1 MTTSVVTP
9 CTGEHAQGSAGAPAP
24 RPLSGTRGIVNPM
37 RVLVVGG
44 RLRLATTARWVSRHR
59 RVVSRGIGR
68 APASALL
75 AITVLLA
82 LAAFFGPRPWLNR
95 AAMGTSTAD
104 PAAGEPTSRPLT
116 VVGLG
121 DSVTAGAK
129 CDCTNFVDLLA
140 TMLSARDHVP
150 TTAVN
155 LGVGGLTAA
164 GMVEQLRDTTVSRTV
179 AAGDV
184 VVITI
189 GANDLQPALDWW
201 DSTQMRVADQGGC
214 SGACDDATLDAVGTD
229 VAAVVA
235 RVGALRGG
243 RPTQVLVTDYWNVF
257 EDGAIARADRGTA
270 YLAWSDALTRRLN
283 ARICAA
289 AAADATCVDL
299 YVPFKGDGTE
309 DPTALLA
316 DDGDHPDADGHKVI
330 SQALLSA
337 LPSPAPPGVPSR

>member
-1 MTTSVVTP
+1 MMDS
-9 CTGEHAQGSAGAPAP
+9 
-24 RPLSGTRGIVNPM
+24 M
-37 RVLVVGG
+37 RVLMVGG
-44 RLRLATTARWVSRHR
+44 RLRPAKTARWVSRPR
-59 RVVSRGIGR
+59 RVVGLGIGR

-82 LAAFFGPRPWLNR
+82 FAAFFGPRPWLTR
-95 AAMGTSTAD
+95 AAMGTSASGSAD
-104 PAAGEPTSRPLT
+104 GKPTSGPLT

-121 DSVTAGAK
+121 DSVTAGAQ
-129 CDCTNFVDLLA
+129 CDCTNFVDRLA

-155 LGVGGLTAA
+155 LGVDGLTAA

-189 GANDLQPALDWW
+189 GANDLQPALDRW
-201 DSTQMRVADQGGC
+201 DNTQLQVADQGGC
-214 SGACDDATLDAVGTD
+214 SGTCDDATLDAVGTD

-235 RVGALRGG
+235 RVRQLRGA

-257 EDGAIARADRGTA
+257 EDGAIGRADRGPA

-283 ARICAA
+283 ERICAA
-289 AAADATCVDL
+289 AAAQDATCVDL
-299 YVPFKGDGTE
+299 YAPFKGDGAE

-330 SQALLSA
+330 SQTLLSA
-337 LPSPAPPGVPSR
+337 LPPLAPPGVPSR